1 MRFIP
6 LLGLAC
12 AAGLALM
19 PHSASAQ
26 GAQQFD
32 GRWSIL
38 VMTENGNCDKA
49 YRYSVQIEN
58 GQARYAG
65 TEGFDV
71 QGSVRPNGQVSG
83 SISYGQ
89 DRADV
94 NGRLAG
100 NWGTGTWTASS
111 TSRNCGGRW
120 EAEKRE

>member
-1 MRFIP
+1 MRLIP
-6 LLGLAC
+6 LLGLAL
-12 AAGLALM
+12 ATGLTVLPPA
-19 PHSASAQ
+19 ASAQ
-26 GAQQFD
+26 VSQFD

-65 TEGFDV
+65 NEGFDV
-71 QGSVRPNGQVSG
+71 QGNVRPNGQVSG

-94 NGRLAG
+94 AGRLDGAR
-100 NWGTGTWTASS
+100 GTGTWKASGS
-111 TSRNCGGRW
+111 SRDCGGSW
-120 EAEKRE
+120 QAEKRD